1 MKYYL
6 LLFFTLTV
14 LLKSQNIT
22 VAIKYLEDH
31 AESSPRGKSGEYV
44 GKALKEAG
52 FKIRESDLQPYL
64 FYYDHLLKNIGFSII
79 EYNQYNRQEFL
90 SGDIMV
96 ILNSSKYKE
105 GHICMYNDSKWY
117 SDFVEDSIDKYYYD
131 DYIISDIYFFRIDK
145 NCSCYLNYLEDDSLV
160 DEYCLNIFW
169 EFIQNKG
176 YPHIPGIDGTK
187 EEIDRIEMN
196 YFCEHRS
203 MSTSNSGS
211 KSQYFKLSKFIV
223 FCFFFLFF

>member
-1 MKYYL
+1 MKYFL
-6 LLFFTLTV
+6 LLFFILIV

-31 AESSPRGKSGEYV
+31 AESSPGEKSGEYV

-52 FKIRESDLQPYL
+52 FNIRESDLQPYL
-64 FYYDHLLKNIGFSII
+64 FYNDNLLINIGFAII
-79 EYNQYNRQEFL
+79 GINNYNRQEL
-90 SGDIMV
+90 ISGDIMV
-96 ILNSSKYKE
+96 ILNNKYPE
-105 GHICMYNDSKWY
+105 DHICMYNGSKWFP
-117 SDFVEDSIDKYYYD
+117 DFVEDSIDNYYYNYD
-131 DYIISDIYFFRIDK
+131 IIWGDYFFRIDK
-145 NCSCYLNYLEDDSLV
+145 NCLCYANYLEDDSLV

>member
-96 ILNSSKYKE
+96 ILNSSKYPE
-105 GHICMYNDSKWY
+105 GHICMYNGSKWFP
-117 SDFVEDSIDKYYYD
+117 DVKDSIDKYYYE
-131 DYIISDIYFFRIDK
+131 DYDVKIGRAH
-145 NCSCYLNYLEDDSLV
+145 V
-160 DEYCLNIFW
+160 
-169 EFIQNKG
+169 
-176 YPHIPGIDGTK
+176 
-187 EEIDRIEMN
+187 
-196 YFCEHRS
+196 
-203 MSTSNSGS
+203 
-211 KSQYFKLSKFIV
+211 
-223 FCFFFLFF
+223 

>member
-1 MKYYL
+1 
-6 LLFFTLTV
+6 
-14 LLKSQNIT
+14 
-22 VAIKYLEDH
+22 
-31 AESSPRGKSGEYV
+31 
-44 GKALKEAG
+44 
-52 FKIRESDLQPYL
+52 
-64 FYYDHLLKNIGFSII
+64 
-79 EYNQYNRQEFL
+79 
-90 SGDIMV
+90 MV